1 MDKMATQF
9 TVTGVEGVPLVGAGD
24 DLADLLIS
32 ALEKQDLRPA
42 KDDILVVAQKVVS
55 KAEGRFLDLS
65 SLEPSVMAVKL
76 ARETGKEPHHIE
88 AILRESNEV
97 VRSKPGVIVV
107 EHRLGHV
114 LANAGIDRS
123 NVDGMGNDDTVLLL
137 PEDPDASAAR
147 LKELFDAHWNTD
159 IGVIIADSVGR
170 AWRLG
175 TVGIAIGV
183 AGLAALD
190 DQRGDPD
197 LFARPLED
205 TITGH
210 ADAIASAA
218 TLVMGEGAQA
228 TPAALVSGV
237 KRGEASTANSI
248 VRPKSEDMFR

>member
-1 MDKMATQF
+1 MAPQF
-9 TVTGVEGVPLVGAGD
+9 TVTGVEGVPLVGQGD

-32 ALEKQDLRPA
+32 ALESQELRPS
-42 KDDILVVAQKVVS
+42 KDDILVVAQKIVS
-55 KAEGRFLDLS
+55 KAEGRLLDLS
-65 SLEPSVMAVKL
+65 SLEPTATAEML
-76 ARETGKEPHHIE
+76 ADETGKDPRQIE
-88 AILRESNEV
+88 AILSESTEV

-123 NVDGMGNDDTVLLL
+123 NIDGMGGEDMVLLL
-137 PEDPDASAAR
+137 PEDPDASAAQ
-147 LKELFDAHWNTD
+147 LKERFDAHWDTD

-183 AGLAALD
+183 AGVAALD
-190 DQRGDPD
+190 DQRGKPD
-197 LFARPLED
+197 LFGRPLEV

-210 ADAIASAA
+210 ADAIACAA

-228 TPAALVSGV
+228 IPAALVSGV
-237 KRGEASTANSI
+237 KRGEAGTASSI
-248 VRPKSEDMFR
+248 NRPKTEDMFR

>member
-1 MDKMATQF
+1 MATQF
-9 TVTGVEGVPLVGAGD
+9 SVTGVEGVPLVSQGD

-32 ALEKQDLRPA
+32 ALESQELRPSR
-42 KDDILVVAQKVVS
+42 DDILVVAQKIVS
-55 KAEGRFLDLS
+55 KAEGQLLDLS
-65 SLEPSVMAVKL
+65 SLEPTVAAEKL
-76 ARETGKEPHHIE
+76 ASETGKDSRQIE
-88 AILRESNEV
+88 AVLSESTEV

-123 NVDGMGNDDTVLLL
+123 NVYGMRGDDMVLLL
-137 PEDPDASAAR
+137 PEDPDASAAQ
-147 LKELFDAHWNTD
+147 LKARFDAHWDTD

-183 AGLAALD
+183 AGVAALD

-197 LFARPLED
+197 LFGRPLEV

-210 ADAIASAA
+210 ADAIACAA

-228 TPAALVSGV
+228 IPAALVSGV
-237 KRGEASTANSI
+237 KRGDAGTASSI

>member
-1 MDKMATQF
+1 MATQF
-9 TVTGVEGVPLVGAGD
+9 TVTGVEGIPLVGQGD

-32 ALEKQDLRPA
+32 ALELQELRPS
-42 KDDILVVAQKVVS
+42 KDDILVVAQKIVS
-55 KAEGRFLDLS
+55 KAEGRLLDLS
-65 SLEPSVMAVKL
+65 SLEPSAMAVKL
-76 ARETGKEPHHIE
+76 ARETGKEPRHIE
-88 AILRESNEV
+88 AILRESAEV

-123 NVDGMGNDDTVLLL
+123 NVDGMGKDDTVLLL

-147 LKELFDAHWNTD
+147 LKERFDAHWNSD

-175 TVGIAIGV
+175 PVGIAIGV
-183 AGLAALD
+183 AGLAALV

-197 LFARPLED
+197 LFARPLEV

-218 TLVMGEGAQA
+218 TLVMGEGAEA
-228 TPAALVSGV
+228 TPAVLVSGV
-237 KRGEASTANSI
+237 KRGEASTATSI

>member
-1 MDKMATQF
+1 MATQF
-9 TVTGVEGVPLVGAGD
+9 TVTGVEGVPLVGRGD

-32 ALEKQDLRPA
+32 ALESQELRPT

-55 KAEGRFLDLS
+55 KAEGRLLDLS
-65 SLEPSVMAVKL
+65 SLEPTAMAEKL
-76 ARETGKEPHHIE
+76 AGETGKDPRQIE
-88 AILRESNEV
+88 AILRESTEV

-123 NVDGMGNDDTVLLL
+123 NVDGMRGDDTVLLL

-147 LKELFDAHWNTD
+147 LKERFDAHWNSD

-197 LFARPLED
+197 LFGRPLEV
-205 TITGH
+205 TIIGH
-210 ADAIASAA
+210 ADAIACAA

-237 KRGEASTANSI
+237 KRGEASTATSI